1 MSTNNN
7 ADYGLSLQ
15 KLICEFYDLEV
26 NDHASEQFKANYN
39 SAYDKELSPLCTRI
53 FEQIGAKP
61 TQFLTY
67 TKKLINSK
75 QTTSPHNFLLEDGKT
90 LSVRTTK
97 SSDKVAP
104 RTVGQAGFAVLND
117 HRRTH

>member
-15 KLICEFYDLEV
+15 KLICDFYDLEV

-61 TQFLTY
+61 TQFLIE
-67 TKKLINSK
+67 KNESANSV
-75 QTTSPHNFLLEDGKT
+75 Q
-90 LSVRTTK
+90 
-97 SSDKVAP
+97 
-104 RTVGQAGFAVLND
+104 
-117 HRRTH
+117 